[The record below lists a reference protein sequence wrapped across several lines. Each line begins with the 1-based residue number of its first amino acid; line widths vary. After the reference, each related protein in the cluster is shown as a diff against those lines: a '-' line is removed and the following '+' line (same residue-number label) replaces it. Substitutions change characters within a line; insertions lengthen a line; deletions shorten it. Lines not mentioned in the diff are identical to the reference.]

1 MSKYSTFKKSKQQ
14 KVDEF
19 PMMFAFSQEQLE
31 EGKARL
37 GVTDNKELLS
47 IGAGGFI
54 RKSDR
59 EKFDNLFIQ
68 LDKELAENL
77 NDDEFLYEAFLYE
90 LANHEYCY
98 SWDLTDSLDVLGL
111 TVEQVKSDDRMY
123 SILKKAIVQY
133 KEDMEEYF

>member
-1 MSKYSTFKKSKQQ
+1 MSKYSAFKKSKQQ

-19 PMMFAFSQEQLE
+19 PMIFAFSQEQLE

-59 EKFDNLFIQ
+59 DI
-68 LDKELAENL
+68 
-77 NDDEFLYEAFLYE
+77 
-90 LANHEYCY
+90 
-98 SWDLTDSLDVLGL
+98 G
-111 TVEQVKSDDRMY
+111 
-123 SILKKAIVQY
+123 
-133 KEDMEEYF
+133 

>member
-59 EKFDNLFIQ
+59 EEFDNLFIQ

-111 TVEQVKSDDRMY
+111 TVEQVKADDRMY

-133 KEDMEEYF
+133 KEDMEDYF

>member
-1 MSKYSTFKKSKQQ
+1 MSKYSAFKKSKQQ

-59 EKFDNLFIQ
+59 EEFDNLFIQ

-111 TVEQVKSDDRMY
+111 TVEQVKADDRMY
-123 SILKKAIVQY
+123 SILKKALVQY
-133 KEDMEEYF
+133 KEDMEDYF

>member
-19 PMMFAFSQEQLE
+19 PMIFAFSQEQLE

-59 EKFDNLFIQ
+59 EEFDNLFIQ

-111 TVEQVKSDDRMY
+111 TVEQVKADDRMY

>member
-1 MSKYSTFKKSKQQ
+1 MSKYSAFKKSKQQ

-59 EKFDNLFIQ
+59 EEFDNLFIQ

-123 SILKKAIVQY
+123 SILKKALVQY
-133 KEDMEEYF
+133 KEDMEDYF

>member
-59 EKFDNLFIQ
+59 EEFDNLFIQ

-111 TVEQVKSDDRMY
+111 TVEQVKADDRMY

>member
-59 EKFDNLFIQ
+59 EEFDNLFIQ

-98 SWDLTDSLDVLGL
+98 SWDLTDSLAVLGL
-111 TVEQVKSDDRMY
+111 TVEQVKADDRMY
-123 SILKKAIVQY
+123 SILKKALVQY
-133 KEDMEEYF
+133 KEDVEDYF

>member
-19 PMMFAFSQEQLE
+19 PMMFAFSQEQFE

-59 EKFDNLFIQ
+59 EEFDNLFIQ

-123 SILKKAIVQY
+123 SILKKALVQY
-133 KEDMEEYF
+133 KEDMEDYF

>member
-14 KVDEF
+14 RVDEF

-59 EKFDNLFIQ
+59 EEFDNLFIQ

-111 TVEQVKSDDRMY
+111 TVEQVKADDRMY

-133 KEDMEEYF
+133 KEDMEDYF